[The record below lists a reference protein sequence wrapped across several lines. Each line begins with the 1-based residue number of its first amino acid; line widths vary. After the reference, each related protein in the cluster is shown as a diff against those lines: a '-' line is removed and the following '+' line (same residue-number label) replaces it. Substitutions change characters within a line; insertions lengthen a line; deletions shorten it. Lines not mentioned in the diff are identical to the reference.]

1 MKVEFE
7 QVVKDLKDQVLERL
21 MEKDLTDEVIWVRD
35 EISNFTGSCIDH
47 EVGGLCT
54 KLCITHHDGGTIT
67 LEDDF
72 GDDLG
77 EFELEDFGLEL
88 LLTLL

>member
-1 MKVEFE
+1 MKIEFE
-7 QVVKDLKDQVLERL
+7 QVVKDLKDQVLEKL
-21 MEKDLTDEVIWVRD
+21 MEKDLTDEVIYVRD
-35 EISNFTGSCIDH
+35 EISNFTSGCIDH

-54 KLCITHHDGGTIT
+54 KLCITSHNLGTIG

-72 GDDLG
+72 GNDLG